1 MCNETGISP
10 HQAATYQPGSS
21 IMKRRTLLTTAGAV
35 ALPFARARAAAPV
48 TISLWHAMSGQL
60 GDTLNGI
67 VDGFNKS
74 QKQAVVQ
81 AVYKG
86 GYPQVLTATIA
97 AWRAG
102 KAPEIA
108 QVFDVGTADMLGAGP
123 AVVDVWKLSQMTGV
137 AIDPSHYIP
146 AVRGYYSLNDGRMG
160 AMPFNSST
168 ALMWINQDAF
178 ERAGLDPSKP
188 LPTWDD
194 VIAAARQIKAKNA
207 AKIPVMTSWPTW
219 VQFEQFAAIHDVE
232 YASLDDGFGG
242 AKPKLMINAAPFVNN
257 LAMFLAMEKQGL
269 FKYEGRDGAPSPIFY
284 AGQAAITFDSSSI
297 RGQLQQSAKF
307 KFAAAYLPYHSSI
320 IKSPINSI
328 IGGASFWPMT
338 APHRGK
344 PEYAAVAEFFNY
356 IGQPKTDAGWS
367 TATGYVPVTNA
378 GNTLLQS
385 NGFYSKNSGADLAV
399 KQLTRGKVTKY
410 SRGIR
415 LGGMP
420 EIRVIIEEEWE
431 RAIQNGTSAQ
441 EALNRAAKRAQAV
454 IDNFAR
460 TVHT

>member
-1 MCNETGISP
+1 
-10 HQAATYQPGSS
+10 
-21 IMKRRTLLTTAGAV
+21 MKRRALLAATSAGLA
-35 ALPFARARAAAPV
+35 ALPFTGAEAAAPV

-60 GDTLNGI
+60 GETLNGI

-74 QKQAVVQ
+74 QPHARVQ
-81 AVYKG
+81 AIYKG
-86 GYPQVLTATIA
+86 TYPQVLTATIA

-123 AVVDVWKLSQMTGV
+123 AVLEVWKLSKETNV
-137 AIDPSHYIP
+137 AIDPAHYIP

-178 ERAGLDPSKP
+178 TRAGLDPAKP
-188 LPTWDD
+188 LATWND
-194 VIAAARQIKAKNA
+194 VMAAARQIKAKQA

-232 YASLDDGFGG
+232 YASLNDGFGG
-242 AKPKLMINAAPFVNN
+242 PKPKLMINSAPFVKN
-257 LAMFLAMEKQGL
+257 LAMFLAMEKEGL
-269 FKYEGRDGAPSPIFY
+269 FKYEGRDGAPSPTFY
-284 AGQAAITFDSSSI
+284 AGQAAISFDSSSI

-307 KFAAAYLPYHSSI
+307 KFAEAYLPYHPSI
-320 IKSPINSI
+320 IKAPINSI
-328 IGGASFWPMT
+328 IGGAAFWPMT
-338 APHRGK
+338 APHRSK
-344 PEYAAVAEFFNY
+344 AEYAGVAAFFNY
-356 IGQPKTDAGWS
+356 IAQPKIDAGWS
-367 TATGYVPVTNA
+367 TATGYVPVTTA
-378 GNTLLQS
+378 GNELLRT
-385 NGFYSKNSGADLAV
+385 NGFYSKNPGADLAV

-441 EALNRAAKRAQAV
+441 DALNRAAKRGQAV